1 MRKLLPFPHSQQRRE
16 GGTALLALLCGFS
29 SSSAFGSVGFG
40 SVLCSASLAS
50 MPSSPVASGDASGF
64 SAEQLDGYTA
74 DELKRLVK
82 ERGLPWPDRNDP
94 ARAARG
100 RSVGSGLVKADFI
113 AALMTPDGSAAPG
126 PGPGPP
132 VHHKYDIVEYDDPVS
147 GRWLPAVVSGFNGST
162 GDYSVRF
169 RAAGTS
175 AGAGS
180 VDASG
185 VAADQLRAPPVR
197 QRDEDA
203 AGPAARPAQR
213 QRTASAAGQPS
224 DGSESEEDI
233 VHYDRTTQHPSRRD
247 ELIAQLQGRPEERGA
262 GEGASAD
269 GGAQRGGG
277 DSAQGGAGDS
287 VSGRSSLIVPN
298 RTLAAGEVGYV
309 ADFVET
315 PAHVESACFSGTVVV
330 GDDGALAFRRGRCA
344 DPTSVPDYYSGAA
357 RLRRYMLDNK
367 RWPVDDGYLEVY
379 VSRICG
385 WSRHFTWAAI
395 NQYDRTFRRKMHLAG
410 NAGSW
415 RALDAS
421 LHAACFLE
429 DPAARLD

>member
-1 MRKLLPFPHSQQRRE
+1 
-16 GGTALLALLCGFS
+16 
-29 SSSAFGSVGFG
+29 
-40 SVLCSASLAS
+40 

-233 VHYDRTTQHPSRRD
+233 VRYDRSTQHQSRRG

-262 GEGASAD
+262 GEDVKHGGHLSTWMQGYKGPALTTGLRATLDALDPTTLDWSRLPTAGGSSPDRPGAAPASTIV
-269 GGAQRGGG
+269 GN
-277 DSAQGGAGDS
+277 
-287 VSGRSSLIVPN
+287 RSL
-298 RTLAAGEVGYV
+298 TKEEVWYV
-309 ADFVET
+309 ADFVLLAAHLE
-315 PAHVESACFSGTVVV
+315 PAIISGKIV
-330 GDDGALAFRRGRCA
+330 RCA
-344 DPTSVPDYYSGAA
+344 DPTSVAEYVSGAT
-357 RLRRYMLDNK
+357 RLRQCAMDSE
-367 RWPVDDGYLEVY
+367 RWPSDDGYLDCYVNRIVKWSEVY
-379 VSRICG
+379 
-385 WSRHFTWAAI
+385 TWAAI
-395 NQYDRTFRRKMHLAG
+395 NRYDRAFRRAMHLAG
-410 NAGSW
+410 AKGSW
-415 RALDAS
+415 RVLDVD
-421 LHAACFLE
+421 LHAACLLDE
-429 DPAARLD
+429 PAARLSYGGDGRGSDDDE